1 MTTIKIVLDQRRAK
15 NDETFPVV
23 LRIRH
28 KDKYFDIKTNY
39 YVQKKQ
45 FDEKKQHIISN
56 TDANFQIEELKENS
70 IKEYTV
76 I

>member
-1 MTTIKIVLDQRRAK
+1 MATIKIVLDQRRAK

-45 FDEKKQHIISN
+45 FDEKKQYIICN